1 MDYSLLGSSVHGIS
15 QDTEVNCHFLLQKI
29 FPTQGWNPLFSRIPG
44 GFLIA
49 EPLGKSQDILGIFL
63 YIKNLLALIWYILF
77 WTVVLEKTLE
87 SPLNCKE
94 FHPVHPK
101 GNQSWVFNVCWSW
114 NSNTWATW
122 FKELTHLLT
131 HSWLISLMLG
141 KIEGGRRR
149 GQQRMRWLDGTTD
162 SMDMSLGK
170 LRELVMDKE
179 AWHAAV
185 HRVTKSQTWLSDW
198 TELNWTFLDRI
209 ILKSFT
215 DEI

>member
-101 GNQSWVFNVCWSW
+101 GNQSWIFTGRTGVEVETPILWPPDAKN
-114 NSNTWATW
+114 
-122 FKELTHLLT
+122 
-131 HSWLISLMLG
+131 WLIG
-141 KIEGGRRR
+141 KD
-149 GQQRMRWLDGTTD
+149 LDAGKDWRQEEKGTTEQEMTGWD
-162 SMDMSLGK
+162 
-170 LRELVMDKE
+170 
-179 AWHAAV
+179 
-185 HRVTKSQTWLSDW
+185 HRLQGH
-198 TELNWTFLDRI
+198 EF
-209 ILKSFT
+209 
-215 DEI
+215 E

>member
-15 QDTEVNCHFLLQKI
+15 QDTEVNCHFLLPKI

-94 FHPVHPK
+94 IQPVHPK
-101 GNQSWVFNVCWSW
+101 GDYSWVFIWGADVEAETPILWPLD
-114 NSNTWATW
+114 A
-122 FKELTHLLT
+122 E
-131 HSWLISLMLG
+131 SWLIWTDPDAG
-141 KIEGGRRR
+141 KDWGQEEKGMTEDEMVGWHHRHNRHGFGWTPGVGDGQGGLACC
-149 GQQRMRWLDGTTD
+149 GSQGCKELDTTEWLN
-162 SMDMSLGK
+162 
-170 LRELVMDKE
+170 
-179 AWHAAV
+179 
-185 HRVTKSQTWLSDW
+185 W
-198 TELNWTFLDRI
+198 TELTI
-209 ILKSFT
+209 FT
-215 DEI
+215 TSSPGIDFI